1 MTDIPIPYFI
11 MLPSGPVRAGNLTD
25 QTLGTTRRYG

>member
-11 MLPSGPVRAGNLTD
+11 MLTSGPVPAGNMTH
-25 QTLGTTRRYG
+25 QTLGTTRSYG